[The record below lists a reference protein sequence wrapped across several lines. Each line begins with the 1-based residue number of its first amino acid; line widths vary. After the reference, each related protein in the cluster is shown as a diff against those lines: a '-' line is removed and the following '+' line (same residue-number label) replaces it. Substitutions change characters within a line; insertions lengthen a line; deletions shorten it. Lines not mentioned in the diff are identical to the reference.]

1 MIRTFRTHEQNLG
14 ATVRHLS
21 PTQVEVEHGE
31 TTHVLAYERMGRLL
45 IFDGERRRYFTR
57 AVRDKDRIYVW
68 LDGRMYELVELEDVH
83 AAADLDRNR
92 DDIRAPMPGTVI
104 KLNVT
109 AGESVAADQ
118 VVAVLEAMKME
129 HNLRA
134 PRAGVVAKLDVKVGQ
149 TVTADSV
156 LVHLEPQ

>member
-1 MIRTFRTHEQNLG
+1 MIRIFRTGEQKIE
-14 ATVRHLS
+14 AEIRHLD
-21 PTQVEVEHGE
+21 PAKMHVEVEGE
-31 TTHVLAYERMGRLL
+31 VNALHFERMGRLL

-57 AVRDKDRIYVW
+57 AVRDKDRIHVW
-68 LDGRMYELVELEDVH
+68 IDGRVHELVEIEDVN
-83 AAADLDRNR
+83 AADNADRNR

-104 KLNVT
+104 KLNISP
-109 AGESVAADQ
+109 GDEVAADQ

-134 PRAGVVAKLDVKVGQ
+134 PRAGRVAAVNVKTGQ
-149 TVTADSV
+149 TVAAEAV